1 MENKWAP
8 ENKQISP
15 KIIGN
20 YLVCERLRRISL
32 ISEDSSFALIMVTVD
47 ATEKSWIDIYMLSFK
62 SIPKFLAMNSEIVYN
77 ELILNMRFSC

>member
-47 ATEKSWIDIYMLSFK
+47 ATEKS
-62 SIPKFLAMNSEIVYN
+62 
-77 ELILNMRFSC
+77 